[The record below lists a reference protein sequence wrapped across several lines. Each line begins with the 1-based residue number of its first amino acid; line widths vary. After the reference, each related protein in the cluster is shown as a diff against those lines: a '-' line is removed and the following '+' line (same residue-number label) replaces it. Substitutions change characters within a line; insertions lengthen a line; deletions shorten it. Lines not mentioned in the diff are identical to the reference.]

1 MKIDKCN
8 YQGRITSKTLF
19 FTYFII
25 TLLCLS
31 NTKIHKVEPAK
42 AVDVTKSVTKDPHS
56 TPDSKPPN
64 ELVTKTNSSISQ
76 GDLQKGILAV
86 SHPPIP
92 ECLKKKKYQD
102 LLSIERNRKMGKC
115 ALKYVFEAI
124 KMKKEESKKCM
135 KVLGN
140 FKKKSYPETL
150 KRVIA
155 YVENNQKK
163 EYLSLL
169 HNILI
174 KCGDGFIKDFE
185 KNINQNFKVLK
196 DSLNE
201 FVRPRLRRL
210 VKRLMRLKLRMM
222 QRKAAQRK
230 AKRTQKK

>member
-8 YQGRITSKTLF
+8 YQGRISLKSLI
-19 FTYFII
+19 FTYFILTI
-25 TLLCLS
+25 LSFS
-31 NTKIHKVEPAK
+31 NTRKHRLEPAK
-42 AVDVTKSVTKDPHS
+42 VDVSKSITKDPHS
-56 TPDSKPPN
+56 TPDSKPPS
-64 ELVTKTNSSISQ
+64 ELVAKSNSSISQ
-76 GDLQKGILAV
+76 GDLQKGILAI

-124 KMKKEESKKCM
+124 SIKKEESKKCM
-135 KVLGN
+135 KILGN

-174 KCGDGFIKDFE
+174 KCGDQFIKDFE
-185 KNINQNFKVLK
+185 QNINQNFKVLK

-201 FVRPRLRRL
+201 FVQPRLRRL
-210 VKRLMRLKLRMM
+210 VKRLMRLKLRIAVL
-222 QRKAAQRK
+222 RKAALRK
-230 AKRTQKK
+230 AKRTQ